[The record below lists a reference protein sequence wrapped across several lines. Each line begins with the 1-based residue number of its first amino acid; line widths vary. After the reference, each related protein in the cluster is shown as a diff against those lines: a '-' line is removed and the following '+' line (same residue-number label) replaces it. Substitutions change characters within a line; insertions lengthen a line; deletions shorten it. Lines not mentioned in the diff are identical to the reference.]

1 MELGETLRV
10 TSRQEWRSWLA
21 AHHRGKREIWL
32 IFYKKVSGR
41 LSITYDDAVEEA
53 ICYGWIDGQMKST
66 GESEYAIRFTPR
78 RKKSHW
84 SESNKARAL
93 KMLRQGKIAPAGK
106 ASLPS
111 EVLEMRAKQD

>member
-1 MELGETLRV
+1 MDIGETLYV
-10 TSRQEWRSWLA
+10 TSRNEWRSWLA
-21 AHHRGKREIWL
+21 AHHQNRRGIWL
-32 IFYKKVSGR
+32 IFYKKGSVR
-41 LSITYDDAVEEA
+41 LSVAYDDAVEEA
-53 ICYGWIDGQMKST
+53 ICYGWIDGQMKSM

-93 KMLRQGKIAPAGK
+93 KMLRQGKIAPAVR

-111 EVLEMRAKQD
+111 EVLEMWAKED